1 MMNKTKIV
9 ATLGPACQDIKILEG
24 MIDAGMNVARIN
36 ASHSDLDVIRSQ
48 VRTARRAAANRD
60 KEIGILLDLKGP
72 KIRVG
77 DIEGGRTSLNE
88 GQEFEL
94 TTRTVDGNSS
104 RVSISNTE
112 VPEVLDRGNVVLLDD
127 GALRLKVLGTSES
140 GVFCKVETG
149 GVLKSNKGVN
159 LPGAKLNLS
168 SVTEKDLAGLDLG
181 LELEVDW
188 IALSF
193 VRSAEDI
200 RTLRAKLKERSSG
213 LPIVAKIEKE
223 EAIEDIEAVV
233 READAVMV
241 ARGDLGVEMPL
252 EKIPLLQKKI
262 ISVSGEHRKPV
273 ITATQMLE
281 SMTTNPTP
289 TRAEVTDVANA
300 VFDGT
305 DAVMLSGE
313 TAVGRYPVEA
323 VDTMRRIIE
332 WTETALPYEK
342 WMEKRRKWMTEG
354 DVEAVCSAAC
364 ELAIQAKAAA
374 IVAATESGFTA
385 RQLSQLRPP
394 QPILAATPSKAIAR
408 NLSLFWGVCA
418 RLVAVHGSIEEMF
431 SIAEKVARDEEL
443 LPPGAMAVVTAGIKS
458 QREGDAQTTNTIR
471 CIRNRGD
478 EA

>member
-1 MMNKTKIV
+1 MNKTKIV
-9 ATLGPACQDIKILEG
+9 ATLGPACEDIKILEG
-24 MIDAGMNVARIN
+24 MIDAGMNLARIN
-36 ASHSDLDVIRSQ
+36 ASHSDLEVIRSQ
-48 VRTARRAAANRD
+48 VETARKAASNRG

-77 DIEGGRTSLNE
+77 DIQGGRASLNE

-94 TTRTVDGNSS
+94 TTRPVDGDNK
-104 RVSISNTE
+104 RVSISNSD

-127 GALRLKVLGTSES
+127 GALRLKVLGTTEN
-140 GVFCKVETG
+140 GVMCEVETG

-168 SVTEKDLAGLDLG
+168 SLTEKDLAA
-181 LELEVDW
+181 LELGIELGVDW

-200 RTLRAKLKERSSG
+200 KVLRGILRVKSSS

-252 EKIPLLQKKI
+252 EKIPILQKKI
-262 ISVSGEHRKPV
+262 IGVSAEHSKPV

-281 SMTTNPTP
+281 SMTNNPTP

-300 VFDGT
+300 IFDGS

-332 WTETALPYEK
+332 WTETSLPYEK

-364 ELAIQAKAAA
+364 ELAIQAKATA

-385 RQLSQLRPP
+385 EQISQLRPP
-394 QPILAATPSKAIAR
+394 QPILAATPHEAVAR
-408 NLSLFWGVCA
+408 KLSLFWGVCP
-418 RLVAVHGSIEEMF
+418 RLVSMHGSLEEMF
-431 SIAEKVARDEEL
+431 SIAEKVASDEQL
-443 LPPGAMAVVTAGIKS
+443 LPPDSMVVVTAGIKS
-458 QREGDAQTTNTIR
+458 QAEGNVQTTNTIR
-471 CIRNRGD
+471 CIRNRG
-478 EA
+478 

>member
-9 ATLGPACQDIKILEG
+9 ATLGPACQDIHVLEG

-36 ASHSDLDVIRSQ
+36 ASHSDLEVIRSQ
-48 VRTARRAAANRD
+48 VRKAREAAANRG

-77 DIEGGRTSLNE
+77 DIDGGGAALDE
-88 GQEFEL
+88 GQRFEL
-94 TTRTVDGNSS
+94 TTHRVRGNS
-104 RVSISNTE
+104 RRASISNSE

-127 GALRLKVLGTSES
+127 GALRLKVLATSDS
-140 GVFCKVETG
+140 GVMCEVETG
-149 GVLKSNKGVN
+149 GILKSHKGVN
-159 LPGAKLNLS
+159 LPGAKLKMA
-168 SVTEKDLAGLDLG
+168 SVTENDVVGLDLG
-181 LELEVDW
+181 LELGMDW

-193 VRSAEDI
+193 VRSADDI
-200 RTLRAKLKERSSG
+200 RTLRAILRKKDASV
-213 LPIVAKIEKE
+213 PIVAKIEKE

-262 ISVSGEHRKPV
+262 IGVSAEHRKPV

-281 SMTTNPTP
+281 SMTVNPTP

-300 VFDGT
+300 VLDGT

-332 WTETALPYEK
+332 WTETILPYEK
-342 WMEKRRKWMTEG
+342 WVEKRKRWMVEG
-354 DVEAVCSAAC
+354 EVEAVCAAAC
-364 ELAIQAKAAA
+364 ELAIQAKATV
-374 IVAATESGFTA
+374 IVAPTESGFTA

-394 QPILAATPSKAIAR
+394 QPILAATPSTSVAR
-408 NLSLFWGVCA
+408 NLSLFWGVYP

-431 SIAEKVARDEEL
+431 SIAEKVARDENL
-443 LPPGAMAVVTAGIKS
+443 LTIGSMAVVTAGIKS
-458 QREGDAQTTNTIR
+458 QDEGDVQTTNTIH
-471 CIRNRGD
+471 CIRNRG
-478 EA
+478 